1 MTQTSSRALM
11 MIYYPAIF
19 KFAGQDE
26 LIYIA
31 SQSSFEQHYQL
42 QQPYLT
48 PDDLLID
55 ATGQAYLLHQFTQ
68 HSSSLAAFS
77 LPALARQFEL
87 PELTALVQA
96 HFFALAQSCVVKIH
110 APSITALF
118 DLLVDTDNE

>member
-1 MTQTSSRALM
+1 MN
-11 MIYYPAIF
+11 YPAIF

-42 QQPYLT
+42 QQPYFT

-55 ATGQAYLLHQFTQ
+55 ATGRAYLLHQLRQ
-68 HSSSLAAFS
+68 HNNF
-77 LPALARQFEL
+77 LPAQFRQFEL

-96 HFFALAQSCVVKIH
+96 HFFALAQSCVVKIQ
-110 APSITALF
+110 APSIAALF

>member
-26 LIYIA
+26 
-31 SQSSFEQHYQL
+31 L

>member
-1 MTQTSSRALM
+1 M
-11 MIYYPAIF
+11 MIHYPAIF

-42 QQPYLT
+42 QQPYFT

-55 ATGQAYLLHQFTQ
+55 ATGHAYLLHQFAQ
-68 HSSSLAAFS
+68 HSSSSAELS

-87 PELTALVQA
+87 LELTALVQA
-96 HFFALAQSCVVKIH
+96 HFFALAQSCVVKIQ

-118 DLLVDTDNE
+118 ELLTDTDTE

>member
-1 MTQTSSRALM
+1 M
-11 MIYYPAIF
+11 MIHYPAIF

-42 QQPYLT
+42 QQPYFT

-55 ATGQAYLLHQFTQ
+55 ATGQAYLLHQLTQ
-68 HSSSLAAFS
+68 HSSCLAALS
-77 LPALARQFEL
+77 LPALSLPVSAKQFEQ

-96 HFFALAQSCVVKIH
+96 HFFALAQSCVVKIQ

-118 DLLVDTDNE
+118 ELLADTDTE

>member
-1 MTQTSSRALM
+1 M
-11 MIYYPAIF
+11 MIHYPAIF

-31 SQSSFEQHYQL
+31 SQSNFEQQYQL
-42 QQPYLT
+42 QQPYFT

-55 ATGQAYLLHQFTQ
+55 STGQAYMLHQFTQ
-68 HSSSLAAFS
+68 HSSYLPTFS
-77 LPALARQFEL
+77 LPELIRQFEL

-96 HFFALAQSCVVKIH
+96 HFFTLAQSCVVKIQ

-118 DLLVDTDNE
+118 DLLIDTDNE

>member
-1 MTQTSSRALM
+1 MN
-11 MIYYPAIF
+11 YPAIF

-55 ATGQAYLLHQFTQ
+55 ATGQAYLLQQFKRHNSTLPA
-68 HSSSLAAFS
+68 SSLPVSAM
-77 LPALARQFEL
+77 QFEQ

-96 HFFALAQSCVVKIH
+96 HFFALAQSCVVKIQ

-118 DLLVDTDNE
+118 ELLFDTDNE

>member
-1 MTQTSSRALM
+1 M
-11 MIYYPAIF
+11 MIHYPAIF

-31 SQSSFEQHYQL
+31 TQSSFEQHYQL
-42 QQPYLT
+42 QQPYFT
-48 PDDLLID
+48 PEDLLID

-68 HSSSLAAFS
+68 HSSP
-77 LPALARQFEL
+77 LPALAKRFEQ

-96 HFFALAQSCVVKIH
+96 HFFALAQSCVVKIQ

-118 DLLVDTDNE
+118 ELLVDTDNE

>member
-1 MTQTSSRALM
+1 MN
-11 MIYYPAIF
+11 YPAIF

-31 SQSSFEQHYQL
+31 TQNSFEQQYQL
-42 QQPYLT
+42 QQPYFT

-55 ATGQAYLLHQFTQ
+55 ASGQAYLLTQ
-68 HSSSLAAFS
+68 LKQHGNA
-77 LPALARQFEL
+77 LPALSLPETTRQFEL

-96 HFFALAQSCVVKIH
+96 HFFALAQSCVVKIQ

-118 DLLVDTDNE
+118 DLLIDTDNE